1 MTNPDLHSGISPFV
15 PDNDDRPQCL
25 ENTYT
30 FFSSPLHPT
39 PPSRA
44 SHSLEMEA
52 IRKRFLQPITRPTPA
67 PELAKATDVAT
78 PQNTTTPGQPLATT
92 PLLKI
97 ALSDTQSVRF
107 GGETVTL
114 HDTQHG
120 ESIISL
126 SSPAQLKVTT
136 LQHLR
141 DHLQSVSPEGTQVI
155 DIDLGSTA
163 FASLVRTLIQMFHSK
178 LDCLTAIAQF
188 TLDPETAD
196 ILHSWAEKEW
206 TKSKNGGDDRS
217 DDDQSRDGSL
227 FCDSDVEEIPAT
239 TRVRPITLRP
249 RRPPSVFIKEEKVV
263 KAEKG
268 TTPSTP
274 TTTIND
280 AVPHNPTRHL
290 RKASPVRTGNTLK
303 DGGRSPGRSVARTLS
318 SPNLRHKP
326 TKLSLRRDFAPSNG
340 GTTKT
345 SPSDTISTS
354 SHEGSKKRALPV
366 SRGRENTPSGRHLKR
381 IKSADMITRT
391 HQSSQ
396 QTSSAPGPPG
406 SELSGLMRV
415 LENPD
420 REYVEKFWRDTVAS
434 FPEHV
439 QQSSNMEDKVEWF
452 FGDVEFLRKENER
465 MRRDEADR
473 RKATGLLGEKIMLL
487 NRPIKRG
494 FATD

>member
-1 MTNPDLHSGISPFV
+1 MTNLDPHSGISPFV

-30 FFSSPLHPT
+30 VFSSPLHTT
-39 PPSRA
+39 PSYSA
-44 SHSLEMEA
+44 FHSPKMEA
-52 IRKRFLQPITRPTPA
+52 IRKRFLRPITRPTPA
-67 PELAKATDVAT
+67 PELANLATDVAT
-78 PQNTTTPGQPLATT
+78 SQNTTTPGQPLATT

-97 ALSDTQSVRF
+97 ALSDNQSVLF

-114 HDTQHG
+114 HDAQHG

-126 SSPAQLKVTT
+126 SSPAQLKITT

-178 LDCLTAIAQF
+178 IDCLTAIAQF
-188 TLDPETAD
+188 TSDPETAD
-196 ILHSWAEKEW
+196 TLHSWAEKEW
-206 TKSKNGGDDRS
+206 AKSKNGGDDRS

-249 RRPPSVFIKEEKVV
+249 RPSMFIKEEKVV

-274 TTTIND
+274 TTTIKD

-290 RKASPVRTGNTLK
+290 RTASPVRAGNTMK

-326 TKLSLRRDFAPSNG
+326 TKLSLRRDFAPSTNG
-340 GTTKT
+340 GTTK
-345 SPSDTISTS
+345 SGPSDTISTS

-396 QTSSAPGPPG
+396 QTSSAPVPPG
-406 SELSGLMRV
+406 S
-415 LENPD
+415 
-420 REYVEKFWRDTVAS
+420 
-434 FPEHV
+434 
-439 QQSSNMEDKVEWF
+439 
-452 FGDVEFLRKENER
+452 
-465 MRRDEADR
+465 
-473 RKATGLLGEKIMLL
+473 
-487 NRPIKRG
+487 
-494 FATD
+494 